1 VKALELK
8 VFNIWETFDGYW
20 YADSDDPQYPLNVG
34 YEVQRKRLKDVELA
48 AELYRAGMWLAALGR
63 AAITSDRM
71 IRFAPAYVFG
81 PITREEYEF
90 ETVNRFL
97 HLPHYD
103 EENK

>member
-20 YADSDDPQYPLNVG
+20 YADSDDP
-34 YEVQRKRLKDVELA
+34 RKRLKDVELA

-63 AAITSDRM
+63 SVIASDRM
-71 IRFAPAYVFG
+71 IHFAPASTFG
-81 PITREEYEF
+81 PITREEHEF
-90 ETVNRFL
+90 ETVSRFL

-103 EENK
+103 EEES